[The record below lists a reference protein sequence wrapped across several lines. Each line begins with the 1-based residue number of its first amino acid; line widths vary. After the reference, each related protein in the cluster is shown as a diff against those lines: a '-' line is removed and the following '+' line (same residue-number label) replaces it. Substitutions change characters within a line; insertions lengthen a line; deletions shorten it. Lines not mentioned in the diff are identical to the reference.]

1 MIGLH
6 VLLRCR
12 DLQIILGINFW
23 RKTSCCQ
30 RRKRKS
36 AYRLFYK
43 VDLIPICFFI
53 LLQASKDAIQKG
65 VNIIL
70 LRCTKNKKFI
80 IFVWARNGIMKLI
93 AYVLLFGN
101 MFQNTLITYKG
112 SVTFNR
118 FGCTYIE
125 RSIRFD
131 SKNVS

>member
-6 VLLRCR
+6 VSLRCR

-23 RKTSCCQ
+23 SIKLAVANDEKENRCIC
-30 RRKRKS
+30 
-36 AYRLFYK
+36 YFK

-53 LLQASKDAIQKG
+53 LLQATIDAIQKG
-65 VNIIL
+65 VNIIS
-70 LRCTKNKKFI
+70 LRCANYKKFI
-80 IFVWARNGIMKLI
+80 IYVWARNGIMKLI
-93 AYVLLFGN
+93 AYVLLFEN

-112 SVTFNR
+112 LVTFDK

-131 SKNVS
+131 SENVS